1 MFKRKNCCL
10 YLFTFFVYI
19 VYILFA
25 FFHPS
30 FCAPVQ
36 FIPWFIEQYFFLSS
50 LRVKI
55 LNLRGFEHSFLIHDR
70 PWMNIWEQHMMH
82 GTSVYKTHPVFNK
95 NHHISLSLNA
105 FPRQLSYSVLM
116 DSFRCVLKSTYD
128 IYQSITIFT
137 IPFLPFYLVKIVR
150 SFIWTKIIFFFIE
163 DLLLLLLDSEDLICK
178 FNKLYIIYHLY
189 YLFAY

>member
-1 MFKRKNCCL
+1 MFKHKNCCL

-95 NHHISLSLNA
+95 NHHISLSQRFSTSIIL
-105 FPRQLSYSVLM
+105 
-116 DSFRCVLKSTYD
+116 FRSNGLVSLRVKIHLWYLPIHYD
-128 IYQSITIFT
+128 IYNSILTLLSCQNRQI
-137 IPFLPFYLVKIVR
+137 FYLNKNYFFLHRRFIV
-150 SFIWTKIIFFFIE
+150 II
-163 DLLLLLLDSEDLICK
+163 
-178 FNKLYIIYHLY
+178 
-189 YLFAY
+189 AR